1 MSNYTFSSIND
12 KEFELL
18 VLDLLNAKFKLALQ
32 AFKVGPDQGI
42 DLRHSSAE
50 NNNQIIVQAKH
61 YVGSGYSKLKKV
73 FLKEE
78 LKKIKSL
85 NPQRYIIAT
94 SLPLS
99 AKQKDELKDL
109 LAPFII
115 SSNDI
120 IGQNDLNTY
129 LREFKEIEQKQFKL
143 WFSSVS
149 ILNAIL
155 NNAIEG
161 RTRAYLEKIKSKI
174 SLYVVTKNLDKANE
188 LLDKKKLLL
197 ITGQPGLGKTTLADA
212 ILLERA
218 KKGYQIY
225 KVVSIKEAEDVI
237 SSNNETK
244 QLFYFDDFL
253 GETYYEILTGGQAET
268 QITQFVD
275 RIRST
280 PNKYLMLTSR
290 TVILNQADDKSEK
303 ISRSQLLNQQ
313 YEIQLSDY
321 SKFEKAEILYNH
333 LYVYKVR
340 EDLFNS
346 IIQDKFYKTI
356 INHKGY
362 TPRTIEFLTEP
373 SKIENLS
380 PTEYREF
387 ITISLNNPKEIW
399 SRSFRNQ
406 ISYFDQLFL
415 LTLFTFRGKVSEMPL
430 IAAYESRLN
439 YEKVNHNQIIKANQ
453 FRESAKILLNGFIA
467 STLIDTEKTEREY
480 SFINPSLSDFFK
492 GYVQDSFQERKA
504 ITSSIVYVEQLNH
517 FDPERSS
524 IPFEIDLQFIVKEK
538 IINNQLD
545 SLDEYK
551 SYRIK
556 GLTLQILRKYCHEID
571 IDKVFIE
578 KMEELDFNETWWI
591 KEKLIFCLLHPK
603 NSSAIIDYIKAN
615 FSKIVDYLVKAIDE
629 PDMARKLPEI
639 FEKHNQKYSQYFNEN
654 KQIDNLSAMITK
666 AANYNHRL
674 QKNILQNSAIDLVQV
689 DKTYLLIH
697 QADEALKN
705 VLLPSIEKDITFER
719 QIDREFWEAKIK
731 ENYVLQQ
738 EKIKNTEKLVHYY
751 KNSTL
756 TAKNEEKAIDDLFY
770 KTDYTKAIQDN
781 HLEQDEPP
789 F

>member
-18 VLDLLNAKFKLALQ
+18 VLDLLNAKYSLNLQ
-32 AFKVGPDQGI
+32 VFKVGPDQGI
-42 DLRHSSAE
+42 DLRYSTAE
-50 NNNQIIVQAKH
+50 NNNQIVVQAKH
-61 YVGSGYSKLKKV
+61 YIGSGYSKLKKV
-73 FLKEE
+73 FVKKE
-78 LKKIKSL
+78 LSKLKSL

-99 AKQKDELKDL
+99 PKQKDELKDL
-109 LAPFII
+109 LSPYIL
-115 SSNDI
+115 SSNDV
-120 IGQNDLNTY
+120 IGQSDLNTY

-149 ILNAIL
+149 MLNAIL

-161 RTRAYLEKIKSKI
+161 RTRAYLEKIRSKI
-174 SLYVVTKNLDKANE
+174 GLYVVTKSLDKANE

-218 KKGYQIY
+218 KKGHHIY
-225 KVVSIKEAEDVI
+225 KVVNIREAEDMI
-237 SSNNETK
+237 SLNNNVK

-253 GETYYEILTGGQAET
+253 GETYYEILTAGQTET

-275 RIRST
+275 RVRNT

-303 ISRSQLLNQQ
+303 INRSQLLNQQ

-333 LYVYKVR
+333 LYFYEVK
-340 EDLFNS
+340 EELFNS

-356 INHKGY
+356 INHESY

-373 SKIENLS
+373 TKIENLS

-387 ITISLNNPKEIW
+387 ITASLKNPKEIW

-406 ISYFDQLFL
+406 INYFDQLFL
-415 LTLFTFRGKVSEMPL
+415 VTLFTFRGKVNEMAL
-430 IAAYESRLN
+430 IAAYESRLQ
-439 YEKVNHNQIIKANQ
+439 YEKINHNQIIKANQ
-453 FRESAKILLNGFIA
+453 FWESAKILLNGFIT
-467 STLIDTEKTEREY
+467 STLIDAEETEREY

-504 ITSSIVYVEQLNH
+504 IVSSVIYIDQLNH
-517 FDPERSS
+517 FDPEHSS
-524 IPFEIDLQFIVKEK
+524 IPFEKELQLTVKEK
-538 IINNQLD
+538 MLSNRLD
-545 SLDEYK
+545 SLDKYK
-551 SYRIK
+551 SYSFH
-556 GLTLQILRKYCHEID
+556 GLMLHTLRKYCQDID
-571 IDKVFIE
+571 IDEIFIA
-578 KMEELDFNETWWI
+578 KMDELDFKETWWI
-591 KEKLIFCLLHPK
+591 KDELIYCLLHSK
-603 NSSAIIDYIKAN
+603 NSPTITEYVKEN
-615 FSKIVDYLVKAIDE
+615 FSKIINHLIKAIDE
-629 PDMARKLPEI
+629 PEMARKLPEL
-639 FEKHNQKYSQYFNEN
+639 FNNYDQRYNQYFEDEE
-654 KQIDNLSAMITK
+654 KVDTLSAMIKK
-666 AANYNHRL
+666 AANYNHRI
-674 QKNILQNSAIDLVQV
+674 QKNLLQNSALNLVEV
-689 DKTYLLIH
+689 DKAYLLIH

-705 VLLPSIEKDITFER
+705 DLLPDIEREITFER
-719 QIDREFWEAKIK
+719 DIDCGFWE
-731 ENYVLQQ
+731 
-738 EKIKNTEKLVHYY
+738 EKIKANEIVQKEKINKAEKLVHYY

-770 KTDYTKAIQDN
+770 KADYNKVI
-781 HLEQDEPP
+781 LENNFDQDETP

>member
-18 VLDLLNAKFKLALQ
+18 VLDLLNAKLKLNLQ
-32 AFKVGPDQGI
+32 AFKVGQDQGI
-42 DLRHSSAE
+42 DLRYSSAE
-50 NNNQIIVQAKH
+50 NNNQIVVQAKH
-61 YVGSGYSKLKKV
+61 YVGSGYSKFKKV
-73 FLKEE
+73 FVKDE
-78 LKKIKSL
+78 LKKIKVL
-85 NPQRYIIAT
+85 NPTRYIVAT

-99 AKQKDELKDL
+99 AKQKDELKEL
-109 LAPFII
+109 LAPYIL

-120 IGQNDLNTY
+120 IGQTDLNSY

-149 ILNAIL
+149 MLNAIL

-161 RTRAYLEKIKSKI
+161 RTRAYLEKIKLKI
-174 SLYVVTKNLDKANE
+174 GLYVVTKNLDQANE

-218 KKGYQIY
+218 KKGFQIY
-225 KVVSIKEAEDVI
+225 KVVNIREAEDVI
-237 SSNNETK
+237 SPNNELK

-253 GETYYEILTGGQAET
+253 GEIYYEILTAGQTET

-275 RIRST
+275 RIRNT

-303 ISRSQLLNQQ
+303 INRSQLLNQQ
-313 YEIQLSDY
+313 YEIQLNDY

-333 LYVYKVR
+333 LYVYKVK

-346 IIQDKFYKTI
+346 IIQDQFYKTI
-356 INHKGY
+356 INHRNY

-373 SKIENLS
+373 TKIENLS
-380 PTEYREF
+380 PAEYREF

-406 ISYFDQLFL
+406 INYFDQLFL
-415 LTLFTFRGKVSEMPL
+415 VTLFTFRGKVSEISL
-430 IAAYESRLN
+430 TAAYESRLH
-439 YEKVNHNQIIKANQ
+439 YERVNHNQIIKGNQ
-453 FRESAKILLNGFIA
+453 FQESAKILLNGFI
-467 STLIDTEKTEREY
+467 SITLIDSGKTEREY

-504 ITSSIVYVEQLNH
+504 ITSSIVYLEQLNH
-517 FDPERSS
+517 FDPDRST
-524 IPFEIDLQFIVKEK
+524 IPFEVDLQLIVKDK
-538 IINNQLD
+538 IANDQLD
-545 SLDEYK
+545 SLDKYK
-551 SYRIK
+551 SYKIQ
-556 GLTLQILRKYCHEID
+556 GLILQVLRKYCLKINID
-571 IDKVFIE
+571 EVFVK
-578 KMEELDFNETWWI
+578 KMDDLDFKETWWI
-591 KEKLIFCLLHPK
+591 REELIFCLLHPK
-603 NSSAIIDYIKAN
+603 NSPAIIEYVKAN
-615 FSKIVDYLVKAIDE
+615 FSVIVDYLIKAIDE
-629 PDMARKLPEI
+629 PDMAKQLPEI
-639 FEKHNQKYSQYFNEN
+639 FTKYNQKYDEYFKDDQEIE
-654 KQIDNLSAMITK
+654 KLSAMIIK

-674 QKNILQNSAIDLVQV
+674 QKSILQNSALNLIQV
-689 DKTYLLIH
+689 DKTYLYIH

-705 VLLPSIEKDITFER
+705 VLLPDIEREINFER
-719 QIDREFWEAKIK
+719 PIDREFWEAKIK
-731 ENYVLQQ
+731 ENDILQQ
-738 EKIKNTEKLVHYY
+738 EKIKNNEKLVHYY

-770 KTDYTKAIQDN
+770 KADYTKVIHEN
-781 HLEQDEPP
+781 NLEQIELG